1 MLQKINRITKT
12 KLHLEYFWFQI
23 SFHVLDIN
31 HVNPFKNYIK
41 KLYNNIPILF
51 TEMQILSIFY
61 VKSKYI

>member
-41 KLYNNIPILF
+41 KLYNNIYYLLKCKF
-51 TEMQILSIFY
+51 FQSSM
-61 VKSKYI
+61 